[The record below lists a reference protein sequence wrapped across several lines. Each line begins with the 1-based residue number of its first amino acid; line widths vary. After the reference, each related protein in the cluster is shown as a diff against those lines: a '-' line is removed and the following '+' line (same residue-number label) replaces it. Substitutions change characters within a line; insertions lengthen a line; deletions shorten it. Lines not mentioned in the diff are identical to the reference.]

1 MGKNRVCSVKMVTR
15 CPPGNQGVFQ
25 LMKEVTFL
33 TVCITFMRNFF
44 LTELPPA
51 GHTIATIWLRG

>member
-44 LTELPPA
+44 LTELPLPV
-51 GHTIATIWLRG
+51 TL